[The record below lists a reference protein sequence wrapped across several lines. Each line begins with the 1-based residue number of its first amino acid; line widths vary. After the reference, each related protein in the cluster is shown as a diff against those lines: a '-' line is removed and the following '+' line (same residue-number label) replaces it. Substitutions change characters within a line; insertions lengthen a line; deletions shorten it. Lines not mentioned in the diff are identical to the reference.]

1 MTAAQHNTTIGQ
13 AIQAASERDDAR
25 TKIPDPIDGGRDAD
39 RMSQPMCAIGRLR
52 RGDVGC
58 VCMLDADPSACRRLA
73 EMGLV
78 RGAMVRMI
86 CPGSACILGIEGA
99 RLSLGY
105 SLQRNVKVTRMELKV
120 TE

>member
-1 MTAAQHNTTIGQ
+1 MTAAQHDTTIGR
-13 AIQAASERDDAR
+13 AIQAAHEQNDAR
-25 TKIPDPIDGGRDAD
+25 MKIPERIDGGRDAD
-39 RMSQPMCAIGRLR
+39 RSSLPMCAVGRLR
-52 RGDVGC
+52 RGDIGC

-86 CPGSACILGIEGA
+86 CPGNACILGIDGA
-99 RLSLGY
+99 RLSLGH

-120 TE
+120 IK